1 MKIKFNRLNHI
12 QICIPHGQEDRAR
25 EFYCGILGLLEI
37 EKPTHIKANGGFWLE
52 VADLQIHIGIETMNG
67 VSKRHPAFE
76 VNDLH
81 LVKSY
86 LKDSAVRVFDQQNVN
101 NFERFSFYD
110 YWDNRIEL
118 MQRVK

>member
-12 QICIPHGQEDRAR
+12 QMCIPHGQEDKAR
-25 EFYCGILGLLEI
+25 EFYCGLLNIEEI
-37 EKPTHIKANGGFWLE
+37 DKPEHLKANGGFWLK
-52 VADLQIHIGIETMNG
+52 VADLQIHIGTEDMKG

-76 VNDLH
+76 VDDLH
-81 LVKSY
+81 AVKSY
-86 LKDSAVRVFDQQNVN
+86 LKDSDVRVLNQENVN
-101 NFERFSFYD
+101 DFERFSFYD

>member
-1 MKIKFNRLNHI
+1 MCNIVNHI
-12 QICIPHGQEDRAR
+12 QICIPHGQEEKAR
-25 EFYCGILGLLEI
+25 EFYCGLLSLEEI
-37 EKPTHIKANGGFWLE
+37 DKPEHLKANGGFWLE